1 MSTEQDNW
9 SDGNK
14 VAGQTDF
21 QWIAR
26 RTSAPTGPRQERAT
40 AGATEPKDALA
51 RAALLREKDE
61 PLRTQEILAQEF
73 EHRLV
78 NSLQLIVGLL
88 TLQSR
93 QTQSPEAAAQLM
105 IAAQRVGA
113 FGRVHRRLHHLDHLE
128 TVELKH
134 FIKQLCDDLSGML
147 CDERAAHSIAVE
159 GVNIEIPANLGIP
172 LGFIVNELITN
183 AAKHARGEIT
193 VRLETTPELG
203 HCLSV
208 SDDGPG
214 LPDGFHPGGVKGLGL
229 KIIQALVRQMNG
241 RLQVGPGAGQHGA
254 CFKVFFPTTSSTIER
269 VGSEEHR
276 AQRAD
281 CPANPA
287 LTRMS
292 G

>member
-105 IAAQRVGA
+105 IAAERVGA

-134 FIKQLCDDLSGML
+134 FIKQLCGDLSAML
-147 CDERAAHSIAVE
+147 CDESAAHSIAVE
-159 GVNIEIPANLGIP
+159 GVNIEIPANLGIRS
-172 LGFIVNELITN
+172 
-183 AAKHARGEIT
+183 A
-193 VRLETTPELG
+193 
-203 HCLSV
+203 
-208 SDDGPG
+208 
-214 LPDGFHPGGVKGLGL
+214 
-229 KIIQALVRQMNG
+229 
-241 RLQVGPGAGQHGA
+241 
-254 CFKVFFPTTSSTIER
+254 SS
-269 VGSEEHR
+269 S
-276 AQRAD
+276 
-281 CPANPA
+281 
-287 LTRMS
+287 MS
-292 G
+292 